1 MPRFATLASRL
12 TPALIGLS
20 LWSGLAGAQSPAR
33 PLLRQ
38 LYGDLAFD
46 IRTAE
51 AGGGAIIL
59 GVADGKR
66 SITVTVLAPDLRR
79 WSDSL
84 TKVLAARPPRRGQSA
99 RWDVTVAGPGLAA
112 GTMALSRSV
121 APGDTSIA
129 LLVTDTD
136 FMAVRT
142 DLTLAEARA
151 LASAMKRAAALALA
165 PPGKPPR

>member
-1 MPRFATLASRL
+1 MLHSVTCLRRVVR
-12 TPALIGLS
+12 ALIGLS
-20 LWSGLAGAQSPAR
+20 LWSGLAAAQSPAR
-33 PLLRQ
+33 TLLRQ

-46 IRTAE
+46 VRTAE
-51 AGGGAIIL
+51 AGAGAIIL
-59 GVADGKR
+59 GVADDKR
-66 SITVTVLAPDLRR
+66 SITVTVMAPDLRW

-112 GTMALSRSV
+112 GTMALTRTV
-121 APGDTSIA
+121 APGDTSMV

-142 DLTLAEARA
+142 NLTLAEARA
-151 LASAMKRAAALALA
+151 LAAAIKRAAALAVA
-165 PPGKPPR
+165 PLRKPPA